1 MSRCPFCGDPA
12 PFQATH
18 QATERCRTRMDALM
32 VRMMFKALK
41 SAVAADPEDAA
52 VLAAGAV
59 EKVEDLIRQRQAV
72 DHLYKPFGNG

>member
-1 MSRCPFCGDPA
+1 MPMVEQTT
-12 PFQATH
+12 FQ
-18 QATERCRTRMDALM
+18 
-32 VRMMFKALK
+32 V
-41 SAVAADPEDAA
+41 VAADPEDAA